1 MLSFWYCTVIVA
13 NVRALVDVEIE
24 TSPLCPVAKLLPD
37 AIATLPPVKDA
48 LSPPIIFN
56 EPPTLEE
63 DLPAWNEISPGGVAL
78 LES

>member
-1 MLSFWYCTVIVA
+1 MPDERLREAELEMLPAVSIP
-13 NVRALVDVEIE
+13 

-63 DLPAWNEISPGGVAL
+63 DLPAWNEISPEEPAEAEPVDI
-78 LES
+78 